1 MQIQAVYQPGGEI
14 RMNTSDFI
22 IDVSE
27 ADFEYEV
34 LAFSQNTPV
43 VVDFWATWCK
53 PCKVLGPMLEAM
65 VREANGALR
74 LARVDVD
81 QNPNLALRYNV
92 RSIPTVKAFSGGQ
105 AVGEFVG
112 MLPEE
117 RLREF
122 LDKITP
128 PSLQQLQLEKASGM
142 LALHQWSQA
151 EKIYR
156 DLLDGAADIPSSLLG
171 LSKALLMQ
179 SKHGEALQILR
190 DFPAS
195 RLYNSAELLRP
206 FAEDAAAFNHAGLAD
221 DTELDAAYRTAI
233 RLASRGNLPAAL
245 DGLLDILR
253 QDKNYRRGRARLVV
267 LSMLELLGEDDPQTR
282 PYRSELASVL
292 F

>member
-1 MQIQAVYQPGGEI
+1 MMA
-14 RMNTSDFI
+14 SDFI
-22 IDVSE
+22 IDVTE
-27 ADFEYEV
+27 TDFEYEV
-34 LAFSQNTPV
+34 VAFSQNTPV
-43 VVDFWATWCK
+43 VVDFWATWCR

-65 VREANGALR
+65 AKEANGAFR

-81 QNPNLALRYNV
+81 KNPNLALRYSV

-105 AVGEFVG
+105 VAGEFVG
-112 MLPEE
+112 IIPED

-128 PSLQQLQLEKASGM
+128 PSPHQLQLEKASGM
-142 LALHQWSQA
+142 LALHQWNQA

-156 DLLDGAADIPSSLLG
+156 ELLEVSMELPPSLLG
-171 LSKALLMQ
+171 LAKALLMQ
-179 SKHGEALQILR
+179 NKHAEALKILR

-195 RLYNSAELLRP
+195 RLYHTAEALRP
-206 FAEDAAAFNHAGLAD
+206 FAEDVEALANGSLLN
-221 DTELDAAYRTAI
+221 DTELDAAYCTAV

-253 QDKNYRRGRARLVV
+253 QDKNYRRGRVRQVV
-267 LSMLELLGEDDPQTR
+267 LSLLELLGEEDPQTR
-282 PYRSELASVL
+282 QYRSELASVL